1 MKAVNNPNLGLA
13 LFDFDGTIT
22 TVDTYTKFLLNTTPL
37 YRIVVGALVL
47 SPFILLHKLGRY
59 PTAKL
64 RPKLTFFAFW
74 RRKVASTKQQANNF
88 SAKFM
93 DSVIFDRA
101 LTEIRWHQTQGHE
114 IAVVSANVNIYL
126 AAWCRRH
133 QVNLISS
140 ELAVQKHWKNL
151 RYTGKYLNGDCSN
164 EKKALAVQSHYE
176 LANYSH
182 IYAYGDTQEDMPM
195 LALANKKYFQWQ
207 EIA

>member
-1 MKAVNNPNLGLA
+1 MKAVTNPNLGLA

-22 TVDTYTKFLLNTTPL
+22 TSDTYTKFLLNTTPL
-37 YRIVVGALVL
+37 YRIVIGALVL

-74 RRKVASTKQQANNF
+74 RRKVASTKRQANNF
-88 SAKFM
+88 SAKFL

-101 LTEIRWHQTQGHE
+101 LIEIRWHQAQGHE

-126 AAWCRRH
+126 AAWCQRH
-133 QVNLISS
+133 QITLISS
-140 ELAVQKHWKNL
+140 ELAYQQHRKSQ

-164 EKKALAVQSHYE
+164 EKKAIAVKSHYE

-195 LALANKKYFQWQ
+195 LALANKRFFQWQ